1 MPQIVLWQYFTLMFV
16 SLIILI
22 LLYISRY
29 NRISFRSNTY
39 RYRVLL
45 FLVLLFGVCVYWPRI
60 SLDSNHLWSS
70 VLSTE
75 AIFQDSF
82 ILNKRHFL
90 GTFHSMLLVER
101 KSLSLSSISLR
112 QCKDDC
118 KTFRLYCRPS
128 MYLVQIIRNA
138 DFQRYCSSGL
148 RT

>member
-1 MPQIVLWQYFTLMFV
+1 MGGEKCIMPHIVLWQYFTLMFV

-45 FLVLLFGVCVYWPRI
+45 FFSASLWCVCVYWPRI

-75 AIFQDSF
+75 AIFRDSF
-82 ILNKRHFL
+82 ILNKRHFWGHFIQCCL
-90 GTFHSMLLVER
+90 SNENPFHYHQSRSDNARMIVRPFACIVGRLC
-101 KSLSLSSISLR
+101 IS
-112 QCKDDC
+112 
-118 KTFRLYCRPS
+118 FR
-128 MYLVQIIRNA
+128 
-138 DFQRYCSSGL
+138 
-148 RT
+148 